1 MIRRPPRSTRT
12 DPLFPYTTLFR
23 SLKQVIVAVRAAADA
38 LAKKVASGTAID
50 AAARAAGLEAS
61 TITDVEKQDYTKSA
75 SAGAADA
82 AFAAAQG
89 AVVGPVQTPLGFAIA
104 RVEKITR
111 VPGKTLAEARDALVG
126 ELTTTRTEEHT
137 SELQ

>member
-1 MIRRPPRSTRT
+1 MRISDWKTC
-12 DPLFPYTTLFR
+12 
-23 SLKQVIVAVRAAADA
+23 A
-38 LAKKVASGTAID
+38 LPIS
-50 AAARAAGLEAS
+50 
-61 TITDVEKQDYTKSA
+61 DVEKQDYAKSA

-126 ELTTTRTEEHT
+126 EPNTTKSQEENG
-137 SELQ
+137 SGSWRERVWPYVSVSVVAE

>member
-1 MIRRPPRSTRT
+1 MRISDWKTC
-12 DPLFPYTTLFR
+12 
-23 SLKQVIVAVRAAADA
+23 A
-38 LAKKVASGTAID
+38 LPIS
-50 AAARAAGLEAS
+50 
-61 TITDVEKQDYTKSA
+61 DVEKQDYAKSA

-126 ELTTTRTEEHT
+126 ELTTTKSQEAMADLRDSIDDAIVGGATFAEVAEIGRAHV
-137 SELQ
+137 